1 MRLDD
6 ELSRAERY
14 ALPLSLLLAD
24 VDDFAAL
31 TARNEAAAD
40 AALQRL
46 AIVFL
51 SSARDA
57 DAVARVGADTFALLL
72 PETEA
77 AGALIVAER
86 LCSEVAATDVGEE
99 DAPLQ
104 VTVRVGVA
112 AFQPGVAESA
122 ALLEHAEEALRQ
134 AQQEAGPGP
143 FFRAFEGASPSASG

>member
-1 MRLDD
+1 
-6 ELSRAERY
+6 
-14 ALPLSLLLAD
+14 

-31 TARNEAAAD
+31 NARSGAAAAD

-51 SSARDA
+51 STARDA
-57 DAVARVGADTFALLL
+57 DAVARVGADMFALLL

-77 AGALIVAER
+77 PGALIVAER

-99 DAPLQ
+99 ESAPLR
-104 VTVRVGVA
+104 VTVRVGA
-112 AFQPGVAESA
+112 ATFQPGVAESA

-134 AQQEAGPGP
+134 AKQEAGSGP
-143 FFRAFEGASPSASG
+143 FFRAFERASPSSPSANG